1 VVAIPDLDPTSAYG
15 VTLMVKVVV
24 VVVSGVAAFLH
35 SASRSRTGL
44 AVWGAVSALAA
55 VVALFLGVLL
65 AQY

>member
-1 VVAIPDLDPTSAYG
+1 MSSRGTTGGWITPGVVVA
-15 VTLMVKVVV
+15 
-24 VVVSGVAAFLH
+24 VVSGVAAFLH
-35 SASRSRTGL
+35 SVSRSRTGL